1 MVRKTREEALA
12 TREQLLDAAEQVFQK
27 RGVGH
32 TTLAEVADA
41 AGLTRGAI
49 YWHFKSKAD
58 LFEAMVARAE
68 LPIDSAMEQMAS
80 ESLDDPLGAVR
91 AMAIHALT
99 HLAES
104 PRTQAVFDVVFLRC
118 EYTDDLKIVEQRH
131 LADRDLCIS
140 RVQQGLEQAV
150 RKGQLP
156 AELDARLAA
165 QGMYA
170 FVGGLMRDWVQAPG
184 GRDLKQAAPAL
195 IDAFIAGLRVNPP
208 RRAKAA
214 PAPRVN
220 AKAASPVR
228 APARRRNRAAPAV
241 QTRSARS

>member
-1 MVRKTREEALA
+1 MPRKTREEALA
-12 TREQLLDAAEQVFQK
+12 TREQLLDAAEEVFRA

-68 LPIDSAMEQMAS
+68 LPMDSAMERMAS
-80 ESLDDPLGAVR
+80 DSNEDPLGAVR
-91 AMAIHALT
+91 TLAIRALT

-118 EYTDDLKIVEQRH
+118 EYTEELAAVQQRH
-131 LADRDLCIS
+131 LADRDKCLGQV
-140 RVQQGLEQAV
+140 RRGLEQAV

-156 AELDARLAA
+156 ADLDSQLAA
-165 QGMYA
+165 QGLYA
-170 FVGGLMRDWVQAPG
+170 FVGGLMRDWVEDREAYDLMAIAPQMIDVFLSG
-184 GRDLKQAAPAL
+184 LNHAP
-195 IDAFIAGLRVNPP
+195 LRASAIKPGHVSEAEPVV
-208 RRAKAA
+208 AKLA
-214 PAPRVN
+214 
-220 AKAASPVR
+220 
-228 APARRRNRAAPAV
+228 
-241 QTRSARS
+241 

>member
-68 LPIDSAMEQMAS
+68 LPMDTAMEQMAS
-80 ESLDDPLGAVR
+80 DSLEDPLGAVR
-91 AMAIHALT
+91 ALAIHALT

-118 EYTDDLKIVEQRH
+118 EYTDDLAIVQQRH
-131 LADRDLCIS
+131 LADRKLCIS

-156 AELDARLAA
+156 VGLNARLAA

-170 FVGGLMRDWVQAPG
+170 FVGGLMRDWVQDCGAYDLDAVAP
-184 GRDLKQAAPAL
+184 QL
-195 IDAFIAGLRVNPP
+195 IDVYLAGLKH
-208 RRAKAA
+208 A
-214 PAPRVN
+214 
-220 AKAASPVR
+220 PVR
-228 APARRRNRAAPAV
+228 GIEAG
-241 QTRSARS
+241 

>member
-68 LPIDSAMEQMAS
+68 LPMDTAMEQMAS
-80 ESLDDPLGAVR
+80 GALEDPLRAVR
-91 AMAIHALT
+91 DLAIHALT

-104 PRTQAVFDVVFLRC
+104 PRTQAVFDVMFLRC
-118 EYTDDLKIVEQRH
+118 EYTDDLAPVEKRH

-156 AELDARLAA
+156 AALDARLAA

-170 FVGGLMRDWVQAPG
+170 FVGGLMRDWVQDRRAY
-184 GRDLKQAAPAL
+184 DLKTVAPQL
-195 IDAFIAGLRVNPP
+195 IDVYLAGL
-208 RRAKAA
+208 KHA
-214 PAPRVN
+214 PVCG
-220 AKAASPVR
+220 
-228 APARRRNRAAPAV
+228 AV
-241 QTRSARS
+241 AN

>member
-68 LPIDSAMEQMAS
+68 LPMDTAMEQMAS
-80 ESLDDPLGAVR
+80 DSLEDPLGTAR
-91 AMAIHALT
+91 ACAISALT
-99 HLAES
+99 HLADS
-104 PRTQAVFDVVFLRC
+104 PRTRTVFDVVFLRC
-118 EYTDDLKIVEQRH
+118 EYTDDLAVVHDRH
-131 LADRDLCIS
+131 LLDRQQC
-140 RVQQGLEQAV
+140 VQHVESAFNQAV
-150 RKGQLP
+150 QRGQLP
-156 AELDARLAA
+156 SDIDTHLAA

-170 FVGGLMRDWVQAPG
+170 FVGGLMRDWVQDPSAY
-184 GRDLKQAAPAL
+184 DLKAIAPRL
-195 IDAFIAGLRVNPP
+195 IDVYLAGLKYAPLFTATPLARV
-208 RRAKAA
+208 A
-214 PAPRVN
+214 
-220 AKAASPVR
+220 
-228 APARRRNRAAPAV
+228 
-241 QTRSARS
+241 

>member
-12 TREQLLDAAEQVFQK
+12 TREQLLDAAERVFHK

-68 LPIDSAMEQMAS
+68 LPMDAALEEMAAAS
-80 ESLDDPLGAVR
+80 QDDPLGAVR
-91 AMAIHALT
+91 TLAVRALT

-104 PRTQAVFDVVFLRC
+104 ERTRTVFDVLFLRC
-118 EYTDDLKIVEQRH
+118 EYTDDLADVQARH
-131 LADRDLCIS
+131 LEERATCLQ
-140 RVQQGLEQAV
+140 RVQAGLEQAV
-150 RKGQLP
+150 AKGQLP
-156 AELDARLAA
+156 GDLDSRLAA

-170 FVGGLMRDWVQAPG
+170 FVGGLMRDWVSDPAAY
-184 GRDLKQAAPAL
+184 DLKRVAPQL
-195 IDAFIAGLRVNPP
+195 IDVYLAGLAHGP
-208 RRAKAA
+208 RRISL
-214 PAPRVN
+214 P
-220 AKAASPVR
+220 
-228 APARRRNRAAPAV
+228 RAA
-241 QTRSARS
+241 